1 MAHSIEVSKLA
12 VQTCEVCIIGAGVAG
27 LNALFAAAQYLQ
39 PTDKVILIDRN
50 EEAGGMWTQV
60 YDFCRLHQ
68 PHPSFTVG
76 NMNWNWSKPKEYLA
90 TGAEVKA
97 HLQSC
102 YETLRHS
109 LDVEELF
116 GYTVSDCE
124 EIATRKGAI
133 ARVTLHPNDEAGES
147 RIVEA
152 RRVIKAYGYDVP
164 QPEPMTFESSRVVST
179 TPQLMCDSADLDD
192 RAPVYVVGGG
202 KTGMDTCLAVLDRLP
217 KRPLRLING
226 NGSVFAERGKFFPR
240 GARCWWDGHM
250 VTRVFRD
257 QAMLFDGTNEDEAFY
272 HFRRN
277 YTVGLAGAQEQF
289 FFGILSEEERRDI
302 AYGVDEIFNEYL
314 VDVVDTPD
322 GPEMVFRSGERR
334 RVEPGSVFINC
345 TGHLMRQEHPNEP
358 YLSDHGAVLTITPR
372 SMVHFLSS
380 AAAYFLTHLMFLEK
394 LRDLPLYA
402 FDGETMAA
410 KNNHVYHTS
419 LISLSFMN
427 MVTMMQVLPFA
438 IVDGCG
444 LDIDRLY
451 PLPRRALLLVDVKL
465 RGRRYVSHCRK
476 ALDRVSERFGVH
488 CGRLPSRAESRS
500 ERAGVEDRNKANAQ
514 IQPLSLARQ

>member
-1 MAHSIEVSKLA
+1 MAHTLEDSNLA
-12 VQTCEVCIIGAGVAG
+12 VQTCEVCIIGAGVSG

-39 PTDKVILIDRN
+39 PTDKVVLIDRN

-76 NMNWNWSKPKEYLA
+76 NMNWNWSKPREYLA
-90 TGAEVKA
+90 TAHEVKA

-109 LDVEELF
+109 VDVEQLF
-116 GYTVSDCE
+116 GHTVTECE
-124 EIATRKGAI
+124 EIPARKGAI
-133 ARVTLHPNDEAGES
+133 ARVTVHPNGSEGER
-147 RIVEA
+147 RIIEA

-164 QPEPMTFESSRVVST
+164 QPEPITFESSRIVST
-179 TPQLMCDSADLDD
+179 TPQLLGASADLDD
-192 RAPVYVVGGG
+192 RAPIYVVGGG

-217 KRPLRLING
+217 KRPLKLING
-226 NGSVFAERGKFFPR
+226 TGSVFAERGKFFPR
-240 GARCWWDGHM
+240 GARRWWDGHM

-277 YTVGLAGAQEQF
+277 YTVGLAGAQQQF

-302 AYGVDEIFNEYL
+302 ANGVDEIFNEYL
-314 VDVVDTPD
+314 VDVVDTAD

-334 RVEPGSVFINC
+334 SVEPGSVFINC
-345 TGHLMRQEHPNEP
+345 TGHLMRHQHADEP
-358 YLSDHGAVLTITPR
+358 YLSEHGAILTITPR

-419 LISLSFMN
+419 LISLTFMN

-438 IVDGCG
+438 IVNGCG
-444 LDIDRLY
+444 LDFDRLY
-451 PLPRRALLLVDVKL
+451 PLPRRALVLIDIKL
-465 RGRRYVSHCRK
+465 RGQRYVSQCRK
-476 ALDRVSERFGVH
+476 ALDRVSQRFGVR
-488 CGRLPSRAESRS
+488 CGRLPTQTGSRS
-500 ERAGVEDRNKANAQ
+500 ERVGVVDRNKAEAKL
-514 IQPLSLARQ
+514 QPLSLARQ